1 MSREELKSLIDNIP
15 EKELDVLFRVL
26 VRFVEEAEPLPDEIE
41 VMNRP
46 AGEVTP
52 VEQFDWGL

>member
-1 MSREELKSLIDNIP
+1 MSRDELKSLIDNIP

-26 VRFVEEAEPLPDEIE
+26 VRFVEETEPLPDEIE

-46 AGEVTP
+46 VGEVTP